1 MKNKFVH
8 LRVHTV
14 YSLSESTLRI
24 SDLAKLAQDDYQ
36 PAMAITDSQNLFGA
50 YEFSKIM
57 SESGIQPIIGSSLFI
72 KDQYWQGEVVLLA
85 QIESCYINLC
95 KFFSDGWIKSDGSDK
110 TIIDVYDLFYS

>member
-50 YEFSKIM
+50 YEFSKNNVRVWHTT
-57 SESGIQPIIGSSLFI
+57 
-72 KDQYWQGEVVLLA
+72 YNW
-85 QIESCYINLC
+85 
-95 KFFSDGWIKSDGSDK
+95 FFC
-110 TIIDVYDLFYS
+110 FYKGRVW

>member
-36 PAMAITDSQNLFGA
+36 PAMAITDL
-50 YEFSKIM
+50 
-57 SESGIQPIIGSSLFI
+57 SLI
-72 KDQYWQGEVVLLA
+72 H
-85 QIESCYINLC
+85 I
-95 KFFSDGWIKSDGSDK
+95 
-110 TIIDVYDLFYS
+110 

>member
-57 SESGIQPIIGSSLFI
+57 SESGIQPIIGAKIKIKTPNEFIIIISLFQNKI
-72 KDQYWQGEVVLLA
+72 
-85 QIESCYINLC
+85 
-95 KFFSDGWIKSDGSDK
+95 
-110 TIIDVYDLFYS
+110 